1 MASYNKLT
9 IIGNVVRDPEI
20 RYVDGGQKSVTKWS
34 LAVNR
39 KSKLGDEVM
48 FIDII
53 AWDRLSEICNQYLKK
68 GMSILVEGRLVIRE
82 YTNKDGEKRKA
93 IEVVASEMQMLD
105 SKGHAT
111 GDASAPAPAPST
123 STQRTPATVGGG
135 SNSWGQKDENGDW
148 VDEIP
153 FAEDPREYQRAVEAL

>member
-48 FIDII
+48 FIDVI

-82 YTNKDGEKRKA
+82 YTNKVGEKRKA
-93 IEVVASEMQMLD
+93 IEVVANEMQMLD
-105 SKGHAT
+105 TKGHAT
-111 GDASAPAPAPST
+111 GEASAPTSAPST
-123 STQRTPATVGGG
+123 SSQRTPATVGGG
-135 SNSWGQKDENGDW
+135 GRAAEKFDDNDDFG
-148 VDEIP
+148 EIP
-153 FAEDPREYQRAVEAL
+153 FAVDPLEDQRASASL